1 MATEPALAVAAPPA
15 VTGDAQIGLAS
26 QLGRFAVVGAVS
38 TVVHLGLFALVHL
51 AWPSQ
56 VANLAALVVATVV
69 NTALNRRWTFRVT
82 GGRAWRQ
89 HAQGFVVFLLTWG
102 ATSGGLALLDLGWP
116 TAGTPIKLLALVA
129 ATGISTVVRFVA
141 MRAWIFRIPAGDAS
155 SLG

>member
-1 MATEPALAVAAPPA
+1 
-15 VTGDAQIGLAS
+15 
-26 QLGRFAVVGAVS
+26 
-38 TVVHLGLFALVHL
+38 
-51 AWPSQ
+51 
-56 VANLAALVVATVV
+56 VV

-129 ATGISTVVRFVA
+129 ATGISTVVRFV
-141 MRAWIFRIPAGDAS
+141 G
-155 SLG
+155 